1 MSILDGNQPIAANSL
16 PDLHV
21 ELWDLIFHHLGS
33 NSLLTVAGV
42 CRGFNELAIPLYLL
56 KHGVSAV
63 SIQQG
68 NLDIPCDVISALLLS
83 FSSPPVKIV
92 RCTFSGT
99 TGRMHRKLCLL
110 RAIVSTVSS
119 LRELHVEFPSGFFTT
134 FGSYLDADKK
144 AVLDALRDVLYAVCM
159 KIHGTVVMLHNQ
171 QLLRYSLPDVCG
183 WRLPQLSA
191 SPPLHPSLRL
201 RVETGS
207 ADFSSVSMLK
217 VTSLLGSSTVI
228 VPHPPIFALNLGGYG
243 WGAQNALT
251 SAEITAL
258 LPHLS
263 FPRLQTLRIETA
275 SIDPGALGAFLLRHS
290 EISCLSYEPS
300 EGFDSIPSS
309 LTHPS
314 HTRGS
319 GNYSVTAS
327 PLLSEFAFPYSRDS
341 ASGITAKSTIRHIT
355 TRTSQLESGLTI
367 HLRIDGRNTR
377 ALDAGEQSL
386 ARALLK
392 VHHIRIECRSFE
404 SAWTMFPWLVL
415 LPALWKVEF
424 RYMKKRPG
432 LELAAQMAQFLK
444 DARSKLPH
452 VAEVNVWDVY

>member
-1 MSILDGNQPIAANSL
+1 M
-16 PDLHV
+16 
-21 ELWDLIFHHLGS
+21 
-33 NSLLTVAGV
+33 
-42 CRGFNELAIPLYLL
+42 
-56 KHGVSAV
+56 
-63 SIQQG
+63 
-68 NLDIPCDVISALLLS
+68 LS
-83 FSSPPVKIV
+83 RLCCFRSPHRLSKSSDAPSPV
-92 RCTFSGT
+92 R
-99 TGRMHRKLCLL
+99 
-110 RAIVSTVSS
+110 
-119 LRELHVEFPSGFFTT
+119 
-134 FGSYLDADKK
+134 LDACTENCACFEPLFRRFPVCGNSTWNSRPAFLRHPVATLTQTRKRG
-144 AVLDALRDVLYAVCM
+144 ALHDVLYAVCM
-159 KIHGTVVMLHNQ
+159 KIHGTVVVLHNQ

-191 SPPLHPSLRL
+191 SPQLHPSLGL
-201 RVETGS
+201 RVEGS

-217 VTSLLGSSTVI
+217 VTSPLGSSTVI

-258 LPHLS
+258 LPYLS
-263 FPRLQTLRIETA
+263 FPRLQTLHIETE
-275 SIDPGALGAFLLRHS
+275 SIDPGALGEFLLRHS

-300 EGFDSIPSS
+300 EGIDSIP
-309 LTHPS
+309 LLIDPPIAHPGLRKLFVG
-314 HTRGS
+314 TRITDFLPLLDR
-319 GNYSVTAS
+319 VTVS

-341 ASGITAKSTIRHIT
+341 ASGITALKFTIRHIAE
-355 TRTSQLESGLTI
+355 RTSQLESELTI

-386 ARALLK
+386 ARALLN

-404 SAWTMFPWLVL
+404 SAWTMFPWLAL
-415 LPALWKVEF
+415 LPALRKLEF

-452 VAEVNVWDVY
+452 VAEVNMWHVY